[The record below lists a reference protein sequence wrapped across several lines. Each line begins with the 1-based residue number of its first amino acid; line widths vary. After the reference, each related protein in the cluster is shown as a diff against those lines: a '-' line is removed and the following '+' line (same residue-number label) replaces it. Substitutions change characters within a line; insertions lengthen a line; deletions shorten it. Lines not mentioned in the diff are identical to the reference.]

1 MVGGVV
7 VDVNASIYNEGG
19 AIVDSGSTDMT
30 IPKKAFDALKKV
42 REGASGGRG
51 GEGGEGESQVRFK
64 DSMCSTLGG
73 EIRLKVRCLVVPT
86 PRWLVD

>member
-1 MVGGVV
+1 MERVMVGGVV

-51 GEGGEGESQVRFK
+51 ERGRVKSDLKIQCAVHWVE
-64 DSMCSTLGG
+64 
-73 EIRLKVRCLVVPT
+73 RL
-86 PRWLVD
+86 D